1 MPRRLRA
8 AATGA
13 TAACRHPLGR
23 PHGAFGGG
31 RGQAIVFRRLC
42 PAEGS
47 TQGSLTLSTPLAPC
61 SLSCNGRPATPG
73 FARPQGERTASSLD
87 ELLEQALG
95 SAIPVQA
102 LFAWLHGDATTAAG
116 WQADLSRLSDGQLTA
131 VRSAPLPRATLRI
144 ALDR

>member
-1 MPRRLRA
+1 MQLGQVAIDGGAGMWGA
-8 AATGA
+8 AQRDYGTTVSRFDLGTVPADTLVVHGELDDVV
-13 TAACRHPLGR
+13 PLGT
-23 PHGAFGGG
+23 
-31 RGQAIVFRRLC
+31 VL
-42 PAEGS
+42 AEL
-47 TQGSLTLSTPLAPC
+47 QWAPGHAELR
-61 SLSCNGRPATPG
+61 S
-73 FARPQGERTASSLD
+73 PQGERTASSLD